1 MANKRKDSPA
11 KGAADILK
19 STKRQK
25 TGPKEPTASKTPAQQ
40 QPTEESTMQS
50 SLRKSNK
57 DEPSFPRGGASALT
71 PLEYKEVVNEATR
84 EALFETK
91 EEKAPTAADKSP
103 KKRRTSAVKGSS
115 SKKHK
120 KGEVEDEE
128 PEIKIEQLSY
138 KKLVQGQ
145 LVFGFISKITK
156 KDVAIALPNNLVGYA
171 PLTSIS
177 EQYTNQLQASLE
189 QDEDGMDIDKEDNAE
204 EAEAEIPGLDMLFEV
219 NQPVRAY
226 VMNVS
231 TGGTGSGEKKQR
243 KHIEL
248 SLLPT
253 LTNPGITKTEIV
265 KGITLQASVKSIEDN
280 GFIMDLGLD
289 FVSGFMGKS
298 DCGAPPNTIKV
309 GRTFL
314 CHVLGLASGGKV
326 VQLASDFHKSIKGK
340 SGKDAAVG
348 DGPTIDCFL
357 PGTMASKALVT
368 DVRDNGLVCTVMG
381 SIDVT
386 VDLFHS
392 GCFSSEVLQTKYKAG
407 NHLTVRLLASI
418 PGSDNKKF
426 AGSLLTHIKEM
437 GPQTQSGK
445 LALSKLPIGAIKSD
459 AAVKHIIPGVGLILN
474 IGLGNTM
481 VFVHISRISD
491 KKIDSILT
499 TGPYKVGSKHAIRIL
514 DYNSM
519 DGLLLASMEP
529 KVLSQ
534 RYLRMEDV
542 KPGDVVKGKIS
553 RFIGGGMLV
562 EIEEG
567 LEAYVPEMHMSDIV
581 LQHPEKKFREGA
593 AVKGRILR
601 VDIDSRRIKMT
612 LKKAIVNSEGPV
624 FADYID
630 VEEDEETPGTIV
642 KLMPTGAILEFYG
655 EVRGFL
661 PVSEMSEAFIKDPME
676 HFKVGQTLNVHVI
689 SSDPM
694 EKKVR
699 LSCRSSQAESS
710 KEKAEAL
717 QNIALGS
724 IVEGSIIEK
733 SNDDVVLSLQDG
745 IKGLI
750 VLGQLTDG
758 SKEKNLATFKKL
770 RAGQKLVDL
779 VVLRKDEMR
788 NIVYLSSKPSLVK
801 ASKSDALIKSFLD
814 VKIGSAVAGFVK
826 EITHFGVF
834 VAFIDGITALL
845 PRKALPKEVEDLPDF
860 GYHRLQSIT
869 CYVTDII
876 PSREQF
882 TLSLRP
888 QPTVEAPKP
897 KPVEKPQTAISTTL
911 VNPVDTGISTIED
924 LERADITKGR
934 ITAIKPTQI
943 NIDLADNVK
952 GRVDVSEFFKDWDS
966 IKNKKHPLLRQGLAV
981 GQEIDVKVIG
991 IHDVKSHKYLPIS
1004 HRVSGKL
1011 PTFELSAKQVAG
1023 KANSL
1028 VKYSDLKK
1036 EETYLAF
1043 VNNVQQDHLWVNLS
1057 PSVRGRV
1064 KLLEISED
1072 VSALSDLEKHYPVGT
1087 ALRVSVLDVNVD
1099 TGKLDLTARYLGSN
1113 KPLDWSSI
1121 KEGMMIPAKVTKIS
1135 EGKVIVQLSETIL
1148 GSIGLADMA
1157 DDFDKAD
1164 VKNFNTDSIVR
1175 VCVLSVD
1182 HSNKKIHLSTRP
1194 SRILDS
1200 SAKVRDVEVKA
1211 AADLKVGGKYRGFVT
1226 NVADNGVYIHLGGTA
1241 VARARISDLS
1251 DDFVKDWKKGFT
1263 VHQLVKGKIMSV
1275 DLDTNQISI
1284 NLKKS
1289 VLLGTA
1295 KKTIADYKD
1304 GEFVDGHVRKV
1315 TEYGCFIVID
1325 GSDNVSGLCH
1335 KSQMSNEKADVDPS
1349 KLFGEGD
1356 LVKAKI
1362 LSVDRKKGRISFG
1375 LKASYFRNLPDEE
1388 LVPKESTEE
1397 QLIISA
1403 DEDEEMEDEEEEEE
1417 EEEEGG
1423 VKLDSTSTAADGV
1436 TITGI
1441 DRPSTSFFSKF
1452 NKPNWTTDAA
1462 VSAMDDLFPDNAP
1475 SDSEDEGDSTKKQKK
1490 KKNAI
1495 KVDLTGDLDIR
1506 QPQSA
1511 SDYERL
1517 LLADPN
1523 DSLLWMSY
1531 MAFLVAN
1538 GDIVTARAISERAVK
1553 KIDHR
1558 KEDSKLNVWL
1568 ARLNLELEFGTPE
1581 TLEVAFKSAC
1591 QYNDGK
1597 KIHQGLVSVY
1607 IQTGKHEQADELFQS
1622 MIKKFSQ
1629 DEKVWINYMTYMME
1643 KNRGD
1648 DARIMLS
1655 RALQAIQDTKVHP
1668 GLTLKFAQLEYKS
1681 GEIEK
1686 GRTLFEK
1693 LLSAYPKRLDI
1704 WNVYI
1709 DIEAKQEGGIDVVR
1723 RLFPRV
1729 LATGKLNAKKANGVF
1744 NKWMEL
1750 EEKFAPGDKKRK
1762 DHVIAQAVEY
1772 KKKLVEE
1779 KEARA
1784 EAGEEEEEDE
1794 DDY

>member
-1 MANKRKDSPA
+1 MANKRKDSPS
-11 KGAADILK
+11 KGAADIPK

-25 TGPKEPTASKTPAQQ
+25 TGSKESNNASKTPAQQ
-40 QPTEESTMQS
+40 QQPTEASTVQS

-91 EEKAPTAADKSP
+91 EEKTPAAGDKTP
-103 KKRRTSAVKGSS
+103 KKRRTSVAKGSS

-120 KGEVEDEE
+120 KGDVDDEE

-138 KKLVQGQ
+138 KKLVPGQ

-156 KDVAIALPNNLVGYA
+156 KDVAIALPNSLVGYA

-189 QDEDGMDIDKEDNAE
+189 QDEDGMDIDKEGDAE
-204 EAEAEIPGLDMLFEV
+204 ETESEIPGLDMLFEV
-219 NQPVRAY
+219 NQPIRAY

-231 TGGTGSGEKKQR
+231 TGGTGTGEKKQR

-253 LTNPGITKTEIV
+253 LTNPGITKTEVV

-314 CHVLGLASGGKV
+314 CHILGLASGGKV

-357 PGTMASKALVT
+357 PGTMASKALIT
-368 DVRDNGLVCTVMG
+368 DVRDNGIVCTVMG

-407 NHLTVRLLASI
+407 NHITLRLLATI
-418 PGSDNKKF
+418 PGSENKKF
-426 AGSLLTHIKEM
+426 AGSLLTHVKEM

-562 EIEEG
+562 GIEEG

-601 VDIDSRRIKMT
+601 VDLDSRRIKMT

-661 PVSEMSEAFIKDPME
+661 PVSEMSEAFIKNPME

-699 LSCRSSQAESS
+699 LSCRSGEAESS

-733 SNDDVVLSLQDG
+733 SNDDVVLSLQEG

-770 RAGQKLVDL
+770 RAGQRLVDL

-788 NIVYLSSKPSLVK
+788 NIVYLSAKPSLVK
-801 ASKSDALIKSFLD
+801 ASKSDTLIKSFLD

-834 VAFIDGITALL
+834 VAFINGITALL

-860 GYHRLQSIT
+860 GYQRLQSIT

-897 KPVEKPQTAISTTL
+897 KQSEKPQATTSTAL
-911 VNPVDTGISTIED
+911 VNPVDTKILTIED
-924 LERADITKGR
+924 LERAEVAKGR

-943 NIDLADNVK
+943 NIDLADNLK
-952 GRVDVSEFFKDWDS
+952 GRVDVSEFFNDWDS
-966 IKNKKHPLLRQGLAV
+966 IKNKKHPLLRQGLTI

-991 IHDVKSHKYLPIS
+991 IHDVKSRKYLPIS

-1011 PTFELSAKQVAG
+1011 PTFELSTKQVAAT
-1023 KANSL
+1023 KTKCL

-1064 KLLEISED
+1064 KLLEISDD
-1072 VSALSDLEKHYPVGT
+1072 VTALGNLEKHYPVGT
-1087 ALRVSVLDVNVD
+1087 ALRVSVLDVDVD
-1099 TGKLDLTARYLGSN
+1099 TGKLNLTARYHGNN

-1121 KEGMMIPAKVTKIS
+1121 TEGMMIPAKVIKIS
-1135 EGKVIVQLSETIL
+1135 EGKVIVQLTETVL
-1148 GSIGLADMA
+1148 GSISLADMA

-1164 VKNFNTDSIVR
+1164 VENFNTNSIVR
-1175 VCVLSVD
+1175 VCVLNVD
-1182 HSNKKIHLSTRP
+1182 TSNKKIRLSTRP

-1200 SAKVRDVEVKA
+1200 SAKVRDVEVKS
-1211 AADLKVGGKYRGFVT
+1211 AADIKVGNRYRGFVT

-1251 DDFVKDWKKGFT
+1251 DEFVKDWKKVFT
-1263 VHQLVKGKIMSV
+1263 VHQLVKGKVMSV
-1275 DLDTNQISI
+1275 DLDTNQINI

-1289 VLLGTA
+1289 VISGTA
-1295 KKTIADYKD
+1295 KKTIADYKVGD
-1304 GEFVDGHVRKV
+1304 FVDGHIRKV
-1315 TEYGCFIVID
+1315 MEYGCFIVIE

-1335 KSQMSNEKADVDPS
+1335 KSRMSNENADVDPS
-1349 KLFGEGD
+1349 KLFAEGD

-1362 LSVDRKKGRISFG
+1362 LKVDRSKGKISLG
-1375 LKASYFRNLPDEE
+1375 LKASYFKDLPDEE

-1397 QLIISA
+1397 QLIIQA
-1403 DEDEEMEDEEEEEE
+1403 DSDEEMEDDEG
-1417 EEEEGG
+1417 EGG
-1423 VKLDSTSTAADGV
+1423 VKLNTTADGV

-1452 NKPNWTTDAA
+1452 NKPNWTATAATDAMD
-1462 VSAMDDLFPDNAP
+1462 AMFPDEAP
-1475 SDSEDEGDSTKKQKK
+1475 SGSDSEDDSARKQKK
-1490 KKNAI
+1490 KKSAI
-1495 KVDLTGDLDIR
+1495 KVDLTGDLDTR
-1506 QPQSA
+1506 QPQSD

-1523 DSLLWMSY
+1523 DSLLWMAY
-1531 MAFLVAN
+1531 MAFTVTS
-1538 GDIVTARAISERAVK
+1538 GDVVTARAISERAVK

-1558 KEDSKLNVWL
+1558 NEDSKLNIWL

-1581 TLEVAFKSAC
+1581 TLDVAFKSAC

-1597 KIHQGLVSVY
+1597 KVHQGLVSVY

-1622 MIKKFSQ
+1622 MVKKFSQ

-1643 KNRGD
+1643 HKRGD
-1648 DARIMLS
+1648 DARVMLS

-1779 KEARA
+1779 KEAKG
-1784 EAGEEEEEDE
+1784 EAGGEEEDE

>member
-1 MANKRKDSPA
+1 MANKRKDSPS
-11 KGAADILK
+11 KGAADIPK

-25 TGPKEPTASKTPAQQ
+25 TGSKESSTSKPPAQK
-40 QPTEESTMQS
+40 PAAEAPTMQS
-50 SLRKSNK
+50 TLRKSNK

-84 EALFETK
+84 EALFDTQ
-91 EEKAPTAADKSP
+91 EEKAAPEAGDKTA
-103 KKRRTSAVKGSS
+103 KKRRTSAAKASS

-120 KGEVEDEE
+120 KGDVDDEE

-138 KKLVQGQ
+138 KKLVPGQ

-177 EQYTNQLQASLE
+177 DQYTNQLQASLE
-189 QDEDGMDIDKEDNAE
+189 DEDGMDIDKEGDAE
-204 EAEAEIPGLDMLFEV
+204 EPESEIPGLDMMFEV

-248 SLLPT
+248 SLLPN

-265 KGITLQASVKSIEDN
+265 KGITLQASVKSVEDN

-357 PGTMASKALVT
+357 PGTMVSKALIT

-407 NHLTVRLLASI
+407 NHITLRLLATI

-426 AGSLLTHIKEM
+426 TGSLLTHIKEM

-481 VFVHISRISD
+481 VFVHISRIAD

-499 TGPYKVGSKHAIRIL
+499 TGPYQVSSKHAIRIL
-514 DYNSM
+514 DYNSV

-529 KVLSQ
+529 KVLAQ

-553 RFIGGGMLV
+553 RFVGGGMLV

-567 LEAYVPEMHMSDIV
+567 LDAYVPEMHMSDIV

-642 KLMPTGAILEFYG
+642 KLMPSGAILEFYG
-655 EVRGFL
+655 DVRGFL
-661 PVSEMSEAFIKDPME
+661 PVSEMSEAFIKNPME

-689 SSDPM
+689 SSDPL

-699 LSCRSSQAESS
+699 LSCRSSEAESS

-733 SNDDVVLSLQDG
+733 SNDDVIVSLQEG

-758 SKEKNLATFKKL
+758 SKEKSLATFKKL

-788 NIVYLSSKPSLVK
+788 NIVYLSAKPTLVK
-801 ASKSDALIKSFLD
+801 ASKSDSLIKSFSD

-834 VAFIDGITALL
+834 VSFINGVTALL

-860 GYHRLQSIT
+860 GYQRLQSIT

-876 PSREQF
+876 PNREQF

-897 KPVEKPQTAISTTL
+897 KAAAKSQATTSTAL
-911 VNPVDTGISTIED
+911 VNPVDTSVSTVED
-924 LERADITKGR
+924 LEKAAVTKGR
-934 ITAIKPTQI
+934 ITAVKPTQI

-952 GRVDVSEFFKDWDS
+952 GRVDVSEFFNDWDS
-966 IKNKKHPLLRQGLAV
+966 IKNKKHPLLRQGLAI

-1011 PTFELSAKQVAG
+1011 PTFELSAKQATA
-1023 KANSL
+1023 KAKGL

-1036 EETYLAF
+1036 DESYLAF

-1064 KLLEISED
+1064 RLLEISDD

-1087 ALRVSVLDVNVD
+1087 ALRVSVLDVDVD
-1099 TGKLDLTARYLGSN
+1099 TGKLDLTARYLGNS

-1121 KEGMMIPAKVTKIS
+1121 TEGMMIPAKVVKIS
-1135 EGKVIVQLSETIL
+1135 EGKVITQLTETIL
-1148 GSIGLADMA
+1148 GSISLADMA

-1164 VKNFNTDSIVR
+1164 VKNFHTDSILR
-1175 VCVLSVD
+1175 VCVLNVD
-1182 HSNKKIHLSTRP
+1182 TSNKKIHLSTRP

-1200 SAKVRDVEVKA
+1200 SAKVRDAEVKS
-1211 AADLKVGGKYRGFVT
+1211 AADLKVGNKYRGFVT

-1251 DDFVKDWKKGFT
+1251 DEFVKDWKKGFK
-1263 VHQLVKGKIMSV
+1263 VHQLVKGKIMSI

-1284 NLKKS
+1284 SLKKS
-1289 VLLGTA
+1289 VILGTA
-1295 KKTIADYKD
+1295 KKTIADYKAGD
-1304 GEFVDGHVRKV
+1304 FVDGHVRKV
-1315 TEYGCFIVID
+1315 AEYGCFIVID

-1349 KLFGEGD
+1349 KLFAEGD
-1356 LVKAKI
+1356 LVKAKV
-1362 LSVDRKKGRISFG
+1362 LKVDRNKGRISFG
-1375 LKASYFRNLPDEE
+1375 LKASYFENLPEEE
-1388 LVPKESTEE
+1388 LVPKETTEE
-1397 QLIISA
+1397 QLIIQA
-1403 DEDEEMEDEEEEEE
+1403 DSDEEMEEEE

-1423 VKLDSTSTAADGV
+1423 IKLDTTDGV

-1441 DRPSTSFFSKF
+1441 DRPSTATATSFFAKF
-1452 NKPNWTTDAA
+1452 NKPNWTANAA
-1462 VSAMDDLFPDNAP
+1462 ESAMDDLFPDAAA
-1475 SDSEDEGDSTKKQKK
+1475 SESEDEDDSTKKPKK

-1495 KVDLTGDLDIR
+1495 KVDLTGDLDTR

-1523 DSLLWMSY
+1523 DSLLWMAY
-1531 MAFLVAN
+1531 MALTVTS
-1538 GDIVTARAISERAVK
+1538 GDIVAARAISERAVK

-1558 KEDSKLNVWL
+1558 NEDSKLNIWL

-1581 TLEVAFKSAC
+1581 TLDVAFKSAC

-1597 KIHQGLVSVY
+1597 KVHQGLVSVY

-1643 KNRGD
+1643 NNRGN
-1648 DARIMLS
+1648 DARVMLS

-1729 LATGKLNAKKANGVF
+1729 LAAGKLNAKKANGVF

-1750 EEKFAPGDKKRK
+1750 EDRFAPGDKKRK
-1762 DHVIAQAVEY
+1762 DHVVAQAVEY

-1779 KEARA
+1779 KEAKGDA
-1784 EAGEEEEEDE
+1784 EEEEDDE

>member
-1 MANKRKDSPA
+1 MANKRKDGPS
-11 KGAADILK
+11 KGAADIPK

-25 TGPKEPTASKTPAQQ
+25 TGSKESATSKTPAQQ
-40 QPTEESTMQS
+40 QQKPAAAAAEALTTQS

-84 EALFETK
+84 EVLFETK
-91 EEKAPTAADKSP
+91 EEKAPVADKTT
-103 KKRRTSAVKGSS
+103 KKRRTPAAKGSS
-115 SKKHK
+115 TKKHK
-120 KGEVEDEE
+120 KGEVDDEE

-138 KKLVQGQ
+138 KKLVPGQ

-156 KDVAIALPNNLVGYA
+156 KDIAIALPNNLVGYA

-189 QDEDGMDIDKEDNAE
+189 DEDGMDIDKDGDAE
-204 EAEAEIPGLDMLFEV
+204 EAETEIPGLDLLFEV

-231 TGGTGSGEKKQR
+231 TGSTVSGEKKQR

-248 SLLPT
+248 SLLPS

-280 GFIMDLGLD
+280 GFIMDLGMD

-340 SGKDAAVG
+340 TGKDAAVG

-357 PGTMASKALVT
+357 PGTMASKALIT
-368 DVRDNGLVCTVMG
+368 DVRDNGIVCTVMG

-392 GCFSSEVLQTKYKAG
+392 GCFSSDVLQTKYKAG
-407 NHLTVRLLASI
+407 NHITLRLLATI
-418 PGSDNKKF
+418 PGSENKKF
-426 AGSLLTHIKEM
+426 IGSLLTHIKEM

-491 KKIDSILT
+491 KKIDSILP
-499 TGPYKVGSKHAIRIL
+499 TGPYKVSSKHAIRIL
-514 DYNSM
+514 DYNSV

-529 KVLSQ
+529 KVLAQ
-534 RYLRMEDV
+534 RYLRIEDV

-553 RFIGGGMLV
+553 RFTAGGMLV

-567 LEAYVPEMHMSDIV
+567 LEAYVPEMHMSDTI

-601 VDIDSRRIKMT
+601 VDLESRRIKMT

-699 LSCRSSQAESS
+699 LSCRSGEAESS

-733 SNDDVVLSLQDG
+733 SNDDVVLSLQEG

-750 VLGQLTDG
+750 VLGHLTDG

-788 NIVYLSSKPSLVK
+788 NIVYLTAKPSLVK
-801 ASKSDALIKSFLD
+801 ASKSDTLIKSISD

-834 VAFIDGITALL
+834 VTFINGITALL

-860 GYHRLQSIT
+860 GYQRLQSIT

-876 PSREQF
+876 PTREQF

-888 QPTVEAPKP
+888 QPAVEAPKP
-897 KPVEKPQTAISTTL
+897 KPAEKKQATVSPAV
-911 VNPVDTGISTIED
+911 VNPVDPEISTVED
-924 LERADITKGR
+924 FEKAAVTKGR
-934 ITAIKPTQI
+934 ITAIKPTQL

-952 GRVDVSEFFKDWDS
+952 GRVDVSEFFNDWDS
-966 IKNKKHPLLRQGLAV
+966 IKNKKHALLRQGLAI

-1011 PTFELSAKQVAG
+1011 PTFELSAKQATSG
-1023 KANSL
+1023 SNPL
-1028 VKYSDLKK
+1028 VKYSDLKE

-1043 VNNVQQDHLWVNLS
+1043 VNNVSQDHLWVNLS

-1064 KLLEISED
+1064 KLLEISDD
-1072 VSALSDLEKHYPVGT
+1072 VSALSDLEKHYPVGA
-1087 ALRVSVLDVNVD
+1087 ALRVSVLDVDVD
-1099 TGKLDLTARYLGSN
+1099 IGKLELTARYLGNN
-1113 KPLDWSSI
+1113 KPLDWSNI
-1121 KEGMMIPAKVTKIS
+1121 KEGMMIPAKVVKIS
-1135 EGKVIVQLSETIL
+1135 EGKVIAQLTETIL
-1148 GSIGLADMA
+1148 GSISLADMT

-1164 VKNFNTDSIVR
+1164 VKNFRTDSVLR

-1182 HSNKKIHLSTRP
+1182 NSNKKIHLSTRP

-1200 SAKVRDVEVKA
+1200 SSKVRDAEVKT
-1211 AADLKVGGKYRGFVT
+1211 AADLKVGNKYRGFVT
-1226 NVADNGVYIHLGGTA
+1226 NVADNGVYIHLGGTV

-1251 DDFVKDWKKGFT
+1251 DEFVKDWKKDFT
-1263 VHQLVKGKIMSV
+1263 VHQLVKVKVMSV
-1275 DLDTNQISI
+1275 DLDTNQVSIS
-1284 NLKKS
+1284 LKKS
-1289 VLLGTA
+1289 VIAGTA
-1295 KKTIADYKD
+1295 KKTLADYKV
-1304 GEFVDGHVRKV
+1304 GSFVDGHVRKV
-1315 TEYGCFIVID
+1315 TDYGCFIVIE

-1335 KSQMSNEKADVDPS
+1335 KSQMSNEKDVDPS
-1349 KLFGEGD
+1349 KLFAEGD
-1356 LVKAKI
+1356 LVKAKV
-1362 LSVDRKKGRISFG
+1362 LKVDRNKGRISFG
-1375 LKASYFRNLPDEE
+1375 LKASYFENLPEEE
-1388 LVPKESTEE
+1388 LVPKPSTEE
-1397 QLIISA
+1397 QLIIEV
-1403 DEDEEMEDEEEEEE
+1403 DEDEEMEEDEEDEEP
-1417 EEEEGG
+1417 EGG
-1423 VKLDSTSTAADGV
+1423 VKLDTATDGV

-1441 DRPSTSFFSKF
+1441 DRPSTSTSFFAKFSK
-1452 NKPNWTTDAA
+1452 PGWGASGAD
-1462 VSAMDDLFPDNAP
+1462 AMDSMFPDQE
-1475 SDSEDEGDSTKKQKK
+1475 SSESEDEDNGTKKPKK

-1495 KVDLTGDLDIR
+1495 KVDLTGDLDTR

-1523 DSLLWMSY
+1523 DSLLWMAY
-1531 MAFLVAN
+1531 MAFTVTS
-1538 GDIVTARAISERAVK
+1538 GDVVTARAISERAVK

-1558 KEDSKLNVWL
+1558 NEDSKLNIWL

-1581 TLEVAFKSAC
+1581 TLDVAFKNAC

-1643 KNRGD
+1643 NKRGD

-1655 RALQAIQDTKVHP
+1655 RALQAIQDTKIHP
-1668 GLTLKFAQLEYKS
+1668 GLTIKFAQLEYKS

-1709 DIEAKQEGGIDVVR
+1709 DIEAKQDGGIEVVR

-1729 LATGKLNAKKANGVF
+1729 LATGKLNAKKANGMF

-1750 EEKFAPGDKKRK
+1750 EERFAPGDKKRK

-1779 KEARA
+1779 KEAKGDA
-1784 EAGEEEEEDE
+1784 AEEEEEG

>member
-1 MANKRKDSPA
+1 MANKRKDGPS
-11 KGAADILK
+11 KGAADIPK

-25 TGPKEPTASKTPAQQ
+25 TATKESAPSKTPAQQ
-40 QPTEESTMQS
+40 QPNEASTMQS

-57 DEPSFPRGGASALT
+57 EEPSFPRGGASALT

-84 EALFETK
+84 EALFDTK
-91 EEKAPTAADKSP
+91 EEKASAAAADKAP
-103 KKRRTSAVKGSS
+103 KKRRTSAAKASS

-120 KGEVEDEE
+120 KGDVEDEE
-128 PEIKIEQLSY
+128 SEIKIEQLSY
-138 KKLVQGQ
+138 KKLVPGQ

-177 EQYTNQLQASLE
+177 EQYTNQLQASLDE
-189 QDEDGMDIDKEDNAE
+189 DEDGMDIDKEGDADE
-204 EAEAEIPGLDMLFEV
+204 PESEIPGLDMLFEV
-219 NQPVRAY
+219 NQPIRAY
-226 VMNVS
+226 VMKVS
-231 TGGTGSGEKKQR
+231 TGGTGTGDKKQR

-253 LTNPGITKTEIV
+253 LTNPGITKTELV

-280 GFIMDLGLD
+280 GFILDLGLD

-348 DGPTIDCFL
+348 DGPTVDCFL
-357 PGTMASKALVT
+357 PGTMASKALIT

-407 NHLTVRLLASI
+407 NHITLRLLATI
-418 PGSDNKKF
+418 PGSENKKF
-426 AGSLLTHIKEM
+426 SGSLLNHVKDM

-519 DGLLLASMEP
+519 DGLLLASMEQ

-553 RFIGGGMLV
+553 RFVGGGMLV

-601 VDIDSRRIKMT
+601 VDIDLRRIKMT

-699 LSCRSSQAESS
+699 LSCRSSEAESS

-733 SNDDVVLSLQDG
+733 SNDDIVLSLQEG

-801 ASKSDALIKSFLD
+801 ASKSDTLIKSFLD

-834 VAFIDGITALL
+834 VTFIDGLTALL

-860 GYHRLQSIT
+860 GYQRLQSIT

-876 PSREQF
+876 PSKEQF

-888 QPTVEAPKP
+888 QPIAEAPKP
-897 KPVEKPQTAISTTL
+897 KPAAKTEATTSTTL
-911 VNPVDTGISTIED
+911 TNPVDTRILTVED
-924 LERADITKGR
+924 LERADVTKGR
-934 ITAIKPTQI
+934 ITAVKPTQI

-952 GRVDVSEFFKDWDS
+952 GRVDVSEYFNDWDS
-966 IKNKKHPLLRQGLAV
+966 IKNKKHPLLRQGLTI

-1011 PTFELSAKQVAG
+1011 PTFELSVKQAKTT
-1023 KANSL
+1023 KAKGL

-1036 EETYLAF
+1036 EEIYLGF
-1043 VNNVQQDHLWVNLS
+1043 VNNVQQDHLWVSLS

-1064 KLLEISED
+1064 KLLEISDD
-1072 VSALSDLEKHYPVGT
+1072 VSALGNLEKHYPVGT
-1087 ALRVSVLDVNVD
+1087 ALRVSVLDVDID
-1099 TGKLDLTARYLGSN
+1099 TGKLELTARYLGNN
-1113 KPLDWSSI
+1113 KPLDWSSVT
-1121 KEGMMIPAKVTKIS
+1121 EGMMTPAKIIKIS
-1135 EGKVIVQLSETIL
+1135 EGKVIAQLTETIL
-1148 GSIGLADMA
+1148 GSISLADMA

-1164 VKNFNTDSIVR
+1164 VKNFHTDAIVR
-1175 VCVLSVD
+1175 VCVLNVD
-1182 HSNKKIHLSTRP
+1182 HSNKKIRLSTRP

-1200 SAKVRDVEVKA
+1200 SAKVRDVEIKS
-1211 AADLKVGGKYRGFVT
+1211 AADIKVGDKYRGFVT
-1226 NVADNGVYIHLGGTA
+1226 NVADNGVYINLGGTA
-1241 VARARISDLS
+1241 VARARIADLS
-1251 DDFVKDWKKGFT
+1251 DEFIKDWKKGFT
-1263 VHQLVKGKIMSV
+1263 VHQLVKGKVMSV
-1275 DLDTNQISI
+1275 DLETNQISI

-1295 KKTIADYKD
+1295 KKTIADYNVGD
-1304 GEFVDGHVRKV
+1304 FVDGHIRKV
-1315 TEYGCFIVID
+1315 TDYGCFIVID

-1335 KSQMSNEKADVDPS
+1335 KSQMSNEKTGVDPS
-1349 KLFGEGD
+1349 KLFAEGD

-1362 LSVDRKKGRISFG
+1362 LKVDRSKGRISFG
-1375 LKASYFRNLPDEE
+1375 LKASYFKGLSEEE

-1397 QLIISA
+1397 QLIIQP
-1403 DEDEEMEDEEEEEE
+1403 DEDEEMEEVEEE

-1423 VKLDSTSTAADGV
+1423 VKLNTTTDDI

-1441 DRPSTSFFSKF
+1441 DRPSTTTSFFAKF
-1452 NKPNWTTDAA
+1452 NQPSWNINTAA
-1462 VSAMDDLFPDNAP
+1462 DAMDSMFPEDQPA
-1475 SDSEDEGDSTKKQKK
+1475 DSEDEDDGVKKQKK

-1495 KVDLTGDLDIR
+1495 KVDLTGDLDTR

-1531 MAFLVAN
+1531 MAFTVTS

-1558 KEDSKLNVWL
+1558 NEDSKLNIWL

-1581 TLEVAFKSAC
+1581 TLDVAFKSAC

-1597 KIHQGLVSVY
+1597 KVHQGLVSVY

-1643 KNRGD
+1643 NKRGD
-1648 DARIMLS
+1648 DARVMLS

-1668 GLTLKFAQLEYKS
+1668 GLTQKFAQLEYKS

-1709 DIEAKQEGGIDVVR
+1709 DIEAKQEGGIDVIR

-1729 LATGKLNAKKANGVF
+1729 LAAGKLNAKKANGVF

-1750 EEKFAPGDKKRK
+1750 EERFAPGDKKRK
-1762 DHVIAQAVEY
+1762 DYVIAQAVEY
-1772 KKKLVEE
+1772 KKKLMEE
-1779 KEARA
+1779 KEAKG
-1784 EAGEEEEEDE
+1784 EAGEEEEEDD

>member
-1 MANKRKDSPA
+1 MASKRKDSPS
-11 KGAADILK
+11 KGAADIPK

-25 TGPKEPTASKTPAQQ
+25 TAGSKESTSKPPAQQ
-40 QPTEESTMQS
+40 PAEVSTMQS

-84 EALFETK
+84 EVLFETK
-91 EEKAPTAADKSP
+91 EEKAPAADKSP
-103 KKRRTSAVKGSS
+103 KKRRTSAAKPSS

-120 KGEVEDEE
+120 KGDVDDDE
-128 PEIKIEQLSY
+128 PEIRIEQLSY
-138 KKLVQGQ
+138 KKLVPGQ

-156 KDVAIALPNNLVGYA
+156 KDIAVALPNNLVGYA

-189 QDEDGMDIDKEDNAE
+189 EEENGMDIDKEGDAE
-204 EAEAEIPGLDMLFEV
+204 ETESEIPGLDMLFEV
-219 NQPVRAY
+219 NQPIRAY

-231 TGGTGSGEKKQR
+231 TGGSGSGEKKQR

-248 SLLPT
+248 SLLPS
-253 LTNPGITKTEIV
+253 LTNPGITKTELV

-340 SGKDAAVG
+340 AGKDAAVG

-368 DVRDNGLVCTVMG
+368 DVRENGIVCTVMG

-392 GCFSSEVLQTKYKAG
+392 GCFSSEILQNKYKPG
-407 NHLTVRLLASI
+407 NHITLRLLATI
-418 PGSDNKKF
+418 PGSENKKF
-426 AGSLLTHIKEM
+426 AGSLLNHVKEM

-491 KKIDSILT
+491 KKIDAILA

-514 DYNSM
+514 DYNSV
-519 DGLLLASMEP
+519 DGLLLASMEQ

-553 RFIGGGMLV
+553 RFTGGGMLV

-567 LEAYVPEMHMSDIV
+567 LEAYVPEMHMSDIA

-601 VDIDSRRIKMT
+601 VDIDSRRVKMT

-694 EKKVR
+694 AKKVR
-699 LSCRSSQAESS
+699 LSCRSSEAESS

-733 SNDDVVLSLQDG
+733 SNDDVVVSLQEG

-758 SKEKNLATFKKL
+758 SKEKNLTTFKKL

-788 NIVYLSSKPSLVK
+788 NMAYLTAKPSLVK
-801 ASKSDALIKSFLD
+801 AAKSDTLIKSFLD

-834 VAFIDGITALL
+834 VTFINGVTALL

-860 GYHRLQSIT
+860 GYQRLQSIT

-876 PSREQF
+876 PAREQF

-897 KPVEKPQTAISTTL
+897 KPAEKPQVTTSTAVT
-911 VNPVDTGISTIED
+911 NPVDNRILTVED
-924 LERADITKGR
+924 FERATVTKGR
-934 ITAIKPTQI
+934 ITAVKPTQI

-952 GRVDVSEFFKDWDS
+952 GRVDVSEFFNDWDS
-966 IKNKKHPLLRQGLAV
+966 IKNKKHALLRQGLTI

-1011 PTFELSAKQVAG
+1011 PTFELSAKQITKPKSAS
-1023 KANSL
+1023 SL

-1057 PSVRGRV
+1057 PSVRGRI
-1064 KLLEISED
+1064 KLLEISDD
-1072 VSALSDLEKHYPVGT
+1072 VSALSDLEKHYPVGA
-1087 ALRVSVLDVNVD
+1087 ALRVSVLDLDVD
-1099 TGKLDLTARYLGSN
+1099 LGKLELTARYLGNN
-1113 KPLDWSSI
+1113 KPLDWSNI
-1121 KEGMMIPAKVTKIS
+1121 TEGMMVPAKVIKIS
-1135 EGKVIVQLSETIL
+1135 EGKVIAQLSETIL
-1148 GSIGLADMA
+1148 GSISLADMT

-1164 VKNFNTDSIVR
+1164 VKNFHTDSIVR
-1175 VCVLSVD
+1175 VCVLSID
-1182 HSNKKIHLSTRP
+1182 TSNKKIRLSTRP

-1200 SAKVRDVEVKA
+1200 SSKVRDAEVKT
-1211 AADLKVGGKYRGFVT
+1211 AADLKVGNKYRGFVT
-1226 NVADNGVYIHLGGTA
+1226 NVADNGVYIHLGGTV

-1251 DDFVKDWKKGFT
+1251 DEFVKDWKKGFT
-1263 VHQLVKGKIMSV
+1263 VHQLVKGKVMSV
-1275 DLDTNQISI
+1275 DLDTNQVNIS
-1284 NLKKS
+1284 LKQS
-1289 VLLGTA
+1289 VIAGTA
-1295 KKTIADYKD
+1295 KKTLAEYKVGD
-1304 GEFVDGHVRKV
+1304 FVDGHVRKV
-1315 TEYGCFIVID
+1315 TDYGCFIVIE

-1335 KSQMSNEKADVDPS
+1335 KSQMSNEKDVDPQ
-1349 KLFGEGD
+1349 KLFAEGD
-1356 LVKAKI
+1356 LVKAKV
-1362 LSVDRKKGRISFG
+1362 LKVDRNKGRISFG
-1375 LKASYFRNLPDEE
+1375 LKASYFEGLPDEE
-1388 LVPKESTEE
+1388 LVPKAPVEE
-1397 QLIISA
+1397 QLIIQA
-1403 DEDEEMEDEEEEEE
+1403 DSDEEMEDDEEEQ
-1417 EEEEGG
+1417 EGG
-1423 VKLDSTSTAADGV
+1423 VKLDAADGV
-1436 TITGI
+1436 TISGI

-1452 NKPNWTTDAA
+1452 TANWAAGADAMDAMFGPTDA
-1462 VSAMDDLFPDNAP
+1462 
-1475 SDSEDEGDSTKKQKK
+1475 SDSEDEDDGSKKPKK
-1490 KKNAI
+1490 KKSAI
-1495 KVDLTGDLDIR
+1495 KVDLTGELDTR
-1506 QPQSA
+1506 QPQTA

-1523 DSLLWMSY
+1523 DSLLWMAY
-1531 MAFLVAN
+1531 MAFTVTG
-1538 GDIVTARAISERAVK
+1538 GDVVTARAISERAVK

-1558 KEDSKLNVWL
+1558 NEDSKLNIWL

-1581 TLEVAFKSAC
+1581 TLDVAFKNAC

-1597 KIHQGLVSVY
+1597 KVHQGLVSVY

-1622 MIKKFSQ
+1622 MVKKFSQ

-1643 KNRGD
+1643 HKRGD

-1668 GLTLKFAQLEYKS
+1668 VLTLKFAQLEYKS

-1709 DIEAKQEGGIDVVR
+1709 DLEAKQEGGIDVVR

-1729 LATGKLNAKKANGVF
+1729 LAAGKLNAKKANGVF

-1750 EEKFAPGDKKRK
+1750 EERFAPGDKKRK
-1762 DHVIAQAVEY
+1762 DFVIAQAVEY

-1779 KEARA
+1779 KEAKG
-1784 EAGEEEEEDE
+1784 EAGEDDDDE